1 MKYYIIAGEASGD
14 LHAAN
19 LIREI
24 KLLDPAAIFRAWG
37 GDKVQEQGAELV
49 MHYSHMG
56 FMGFAEVIANLH
68 SILGLLRQCKNDI
81 RKFKP
86 DAVILV
92 DYPGFNFRIAR
103 YAKKRGLKVF
113 YYISPQVWAW
123 KRSRVFQVRKWID
136 RMFVILPF
144 EKDFYR
150 RFNIDVDFVG
160 HPLLDAIADFKKSG
174 NTSLPIAGDQRPIVA
189 LLPGSRKLEVA
200 YMLPIMLAITH
211 LFPDFR
217 FVIAGTSSLPRLF
230 YMNIIGSQDVEV
242 VFDKTYALL
251 SHARAALVT
260 SGTATLETALF
271 HIPQVVCY
279 KGSYLSYKIAK
290 QLVKIKYISLVNL
303 IMDRLVVK
311 ELIQRGLIPK
321 NFFREL
327 YILLNDANARQK
339 MISDY
344 AELESKLGGPGASA
358 RTAKLIGNMLK
369 ATK

>member
-24 KLLDPAAIFRAWG
+24 KRLDPDSVFRAWG

-49 MHYSHMG
+49 MHHSHMG
-56 FMGFAEVIANLH
+56 FMGFAEVLANLR

-81 RKFKP
+81 KKYNP

-103 YAKKRGLKVF
+103 FAKKRGLKVF

-123 KRSRVFQVRKWID
+123 KRSRVFQVRRWVD

-144 EKDFYR
+144 EKDFYK
-150 RFNIDVDFVG
+150 RFNVDVDFVG
-160 HPLLDAIADFKKSG
+160 HPLLDAIANFIESG
-174 NTSLPIAGDQRPIVA
+174 NSDLPLISDKRPIVA

-200 YMLPIMLAITH
+200 YMLPIMLAITD

-230 YMNIIGSQDVEV
+230 YMDIIGSQNVEV

-271 HIPQVVCY
+271 KVPQVVCY

-303 IMDRLVVK
+303 IMDRVVVK
-311 ELIQRGLIPK
+311 ELIQRGLSQK
-321 NFFREL
+321 NFYREL
-327 YILLNDANARQK
+327 NILLNDENARQK

-344 AELESKLGGPGASA
+344 RVLESMLGGPSASA
-358 RTAKLIGNMLK
+358 RTAKLISNLLPTLK
-369 ATK
+369 